1 MCLPVSLG
9 SWLLETTW
17 HESKAKD
24 VKEKDE
30 SQEVQPAG
38 EGKDQE
44 NDDIV
49 GMDIEVAPVKEEE
62 QETDEDEAMRDNLKE
77 ICQKLKRKATRMIDE
92 LRSLRRTR
100 ISQNSGWCFTCGM
113 LNLY

>member
-1 MCLPVSLG
+1 MQLVSSNSSNAVSLK
-9 SWLLETTW
+9 LLETTW

-24 VKEKDE
+24 VKEKEE

-38 EGKDQE
+38 EGKDPE

-49 GMDIEVAPVKEEE
+49 GMDIEVAPVKEEDE
-62 QETDEDEAMRDNLKE
+62 ETDEGEAMRDNLKE

-100 ISQNSGWCFTCGM
+100 ISQNSGWCFTC
-113 LNLY
+113 

>member
-1 MCLPVSLG
+1 MSLG

-17 HESKAKD
+17 HEPKAKD
-24 VKEKDE
+24 VKEKEE
-30 SQEVQPAG
+30 SQEVQ
-38 EGKDQE
+38 DQE

-49 GMDIEVAPVKEEE
+49 GMDIEVAPVKEEDQEE
-62 QETDEDEAMRDNLKE
+62 QETDEGEAMRDNLKE
-77 ICQKLKRKATRMIDE
+77 ICQKLKRKANRMIDE